1 MPAFGDVGSSGVGW
15 NTICVVF
22 TKRPN
27 SGGYSL
33 GRRTTGAWW
42 VFIASAIAEVAFC
55 VDDIVVLLVDALSF
69 DVSAPSARDAC
80 HSTPTAT
87 RREGWVFDEKVDGW
101 RMVAYKD
108 DDHVQLVS
116 RNGVDHTW
124 RFSDVAAAIAKL
136 CARMLAIDGE
146 VAIYDVKLRSR
157 FDWLREPDAD
167 AVATPPMFMVF
178 DLLHQ

>member
-22 TKRPN
+22 TKRPI

-42 VFIASAIAEVAFC
+42 VFIATAIAEVAFC
-55 VDDIVVLLVDALSF
+55 VVDIVVLLVDALSF

-87 RREGWVFDEKVDGW
+87 RRDGEIERELMPQYTPMAPTQVREPFHRDGGVYEEKVDGW
-101 RMVAYKD
+101 RM
-108 DDHVQLVS
+108 
-116 RNGVDHTW
+116 
-124 RFSDVAAAIAKL
+124 IA
-136 CARMLAIDGE
+136 
-146 VAIYDVKLRSR
+146 
-157 FDWLREPDAD
+157 
-167 AVATPPMFMVF
+167 
-178 DLLHQ
+178 